1 MRIIRNIML
10 SVLSCGLLLCSCGLS
25 ESRIGYPLPGTS
37 VKIVNDETVTVVGS
51 SIEDGKITVVLDVRF
66 TQFKLN
72 DFDRIIIRKAE
83 SGTNDIICNVDETI
97 PLNQEDVF
105 NAPYM
110 GEVTLVFT
118 DDGIRD
124 EYDLST
130 YIMYMEFCTE
140 NGIDGTKG
148 FCIGKA
154 D

>member
-1 MRIIRNIML
+1 M
-10 SVLSCGLLLCSCGLS
+10 
-25 ESRIGYPLPGTS
+25 
-37 VKIVNDETVTVVGS
+37 
-51 SIEDGKITVVLDVRF
+51 RF
-66 TQFKLN
+66 TQFKLK

-83 SGTNDIICNVDETI
+83 SGTNDIICNIDETI

-148 FCIGKA
+148 FCIGKT